1 MRQTIMCLSL
11 LFSENWRLGIFV
23 FSDQGMFKIVKDDF
37 VTFEDGLKCR
47 GDINA
52 AIRKHQNLK
61 KSVEGVVIK
70 SVGSSYFVRTSE
82 GASVECKLKG
92 IFRIRGLK
100 ATNPVAVG
108 DFVSFDVEKNEGSII
123 TKIHERK
130 NYIIRKST
138 KLSKSVHIIA
148 SNIDQALLLVTLAFP
163 RTSTGFIDRFLVTAE
178 AYKIPVIIVFNKCD
192 LSDSDMDAQIAD
204 ITGMY
209 EKIGY
214 PCMRVSA
221 LKGTNI
227 AALKKVMKGK
237 TSLIAGH
244 SGVGKSAIV
253 NAVEPGLKLR
263 TGDLSM
269 NNLKGT
275 HTTTFAEM
283 YPLQFGGYII
293 DTPGIKEFGLVDFYK
308 EDLCHYFPELFA
320 LLPQCK
326 YHNCTHTDEPDCA
339 VQAAAERGDIH
350 PLRYQN
356 YLNIYYGR
364 ELDEQDW

>member
-1 MRQTIMCLSL
+1 M
-11 LFSENWRLGIFV
+11 
-23 FSDQGMFKIVKDDF
+23 
-37 VTFEDGLKCR
+37 
-47 GDINA
+47 
-52 AIRKHQNLK
+52 
-61 KSVEGVVIK
+61 VIK
-70 SVGSSYFVRTSE
+70 SVGSSYFVRTEE
-82 GASVECKLKG
+82 GVTVECRLKG
-92 IFRIRGLK
+92 IFRIKGLK

-108 DFVSFDVEKNEGSII
+108 DNVSFKESEKDEGSVIY
-123 TKIHERK
+123 KIHPRK

-148 SNIDQALLLVTLAFP
+148 SNIDQLLLVVTLAFP
-163 RTSTGFIDRFLVTAE
+163 RTSTGFMDRMLVTAE

-192 LSDSDMDAQIAD
+192 VTDEDMDARVQE
-204 ITGMY
+204 ITDMY

-227 AALKKVMKGK
+227 DSLKAVMHGK

-244 SGVGKSAIV
+244 SGVGKTALV

-263 TGDLSM
+263 TADLSLFSM
-269 NNLKGT
+269 KGK

-283 YPLQFGGYII
+283 HPLKMGGYII

-308 EDLCHYFPELFA
+308 EELTHYFPEMFA
-320 LLPQCK
+320 LLPECK
-326 YHNCTHTDEPDCA
+326 YHNCTHTGEPDCA
-339 VQAAAERGDIH
+339 VERAAESGEIH
-350 PLRYQN
+350 LLRYQN

-364 ELDEQDW
+364 EMDDTEK